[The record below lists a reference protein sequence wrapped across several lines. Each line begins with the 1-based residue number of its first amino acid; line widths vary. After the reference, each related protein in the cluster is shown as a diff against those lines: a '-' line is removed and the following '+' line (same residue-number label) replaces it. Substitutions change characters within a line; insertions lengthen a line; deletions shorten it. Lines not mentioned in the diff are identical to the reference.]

1 MRILHIPDI
10 AVPGAAAASSPAPAS
25 VPVPAAEPQVTKEQ
39 MESLEN
45 IARSLLAKLEDV
57 ESRLAA
63 LEAAPKQA
71 PAPVA
76 AAPAPILSAI
86 PASAPVSS
94 PAPVSAPPPVSATPI
109 PLDVD
114 AVKKG
119 LLTKMWKYMNDDESA
134 KAV

>member
-10 AVPGAAAASSPAPAS
+10 AVPGAASASTPAPVS

-45 IARSLLAKLEDV
+45 IARALLAKLDDV
-57 ESRLAA
+57 EARLAA
-63 LEAAPKQA
+63 LEAAPKA
-71 PAPVA
+71 IPAPV
-76 AAPAPILSAI
+76 PALTAVTPVPPPITI
-86 PASAPVSS
+86 VS
-94 PAPVSAPPPVSATPI
+94 PPVSATPI

-119 LLTKMWKYMNDDESA
+119 LLSKMWKYMNDDESA